1 MRSELN
7 DKETLLF
14 LVKEC
19 AVKLGIPFL
28 VVGAAARDLLI
39 DLQGQKIPPPSST
52 LDVDVGCRVS
62 DWTTYN
68 KLYTCLLTQKE
79 MSEDA
84 AMVHRLLFRGRVPLD
99 LLPFGAIGG
108 EGQSI
113 TWPERDDWVFT
124 VAGFEEAYQSS
135 VLVSIGGETF
145 PVASFAAIA
154 WLKLAAW
161 HEKRSRTKDLADIWF
176 IIDNYL
182 EFVSE
187 DRIYAEDGIDRD
199 IFDDDQFSA
208 IRAGAR
214 LLGRDMARQ
223 GGRMARELVS
233 RLMDGHGEPC
243 DALVHAMRTV
253 VPSYVAVSDIIDMFA
268 VLWSEVGMP
277 GGE

>member
-1 MRSELN
+1 MSSELN
-7 DKETLLF
+7 DKKQLLL
-14 LVKEC
+14 LVNKCEG
-19 AVKLGIPFL
+19 KLGIPFL

-39 DLQGQKIPPPSST
+39 EQQDQGGSPPSST
-52 LDVDVGCRVS
+52 LDVDVACRVS

-68 KLYTCLLTQKE
+68 KLYTCLLEQE
-79 MSEDA
+79 QMSEDA
-84 AMVHRLLFRGRVPLD
+84 TMVHRLLFRWRVPLD

-113 TWPERDDWVFT
+113 TWPERDDLAFT

-135 VLVSIGGETF
+135 VSVSIGGETF
-145 PVASFAAIA
+145 TVASFAAIA

-161 HEKRSRTKDLADIWF
+161 HDIRSRTKDLADIWF

-182 EFVSE
+182 EFVSD

-199 IFDDDQFSA
+199 IFDDERFSA
-208 IRAGAR
+208 IRAGSR
-214 LLGRDMARQ
+214 LLGRDMVRQ
-223 GGRMARELVS
+223 GGRMARELLG

-253 VPSYVAVSDIIDMFA
+253 VPSYVAASNIIDMFA
-268 VLWSEVGMP
+268 VLWSEVG
-277 GGE
+277 E